1 MTRFDTLDLATD
13 ETAVKD
19 LLGRMVAAWGA
30 NDADAFAELYTDEA
44 TVVTAGSQQQGKDE
58 IRAFMAAG
66 FAGPLKGTTS
76 MEEPQRIR
84 FVAQDVAIVNSLGG
98 FILPGGEAVLPGL
111 QRQATWVLTRA
122 GSGWLVESYHNC
134 AANKD

>member
-1 MTRFDTLDLATD
+1 MTRIDTLDLATD

-19 LLGRMVAAWGA
+19 LLGRMVAAWDA
-30 NDADAFAELYTDEA
+30 NDADAFADLYTEEA
-44 TVVTAGSQQQGKDE
+44 TVATAGSRQQGKDE
-58 IRAFMAAG
+58 IRAYMAAG

-76 MEEPQRIR
+76 TEEPQRIR
-84 FVAQDVAIVNSLGG
+84 FIAEDVAIVNSLGG
-98 FILPGGEAVLPGL
+98 FILPGEKAVLPSL
-111 QRQATWVLTRA
+111 QRQATWVLTRG